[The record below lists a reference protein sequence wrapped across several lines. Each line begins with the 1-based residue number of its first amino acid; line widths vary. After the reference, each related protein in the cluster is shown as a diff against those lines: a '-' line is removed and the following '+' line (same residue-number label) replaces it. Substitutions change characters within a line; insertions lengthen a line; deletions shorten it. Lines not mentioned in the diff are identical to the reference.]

1 VPDEQDVKKD
11 IPSAPTGFEF
21 LKKTSIGPVDDEIP
35 YVDASVAKE
44 ALTNPTI
51 PYADPS
57 QRQRYYAFLR
67 YHAADENKKPK
78 LDLSNLQELRDFAR
92 VAIVFRP
99 LRGEIASRFA
109 PASTYRSDPDDII
122 QQGKITS
129 TAKEAALMG
138 QYGPLTQIVTR
149 FIPEKLLAKRFN
161 VPHTVLSEEFE
172 I

>member
-1 VPDEQDVKKD
+1 
-11 IPSAPTGFEF
+11 
-21 LKKTSIGPVDDEIP
+21 
-35 YVDASVAKE
+35 
-44 ALTNPTI
+44 
-51 PYADPS
+51 
-57 QRQRYYAFLR
+57 
-67 YHAADENKKPK
+67 

-122 QQGKITS
+122 QQGNIKS

-161 VPHTVLSEEFE
+161 VPYTVLSEEFE
-172 I
+172 VEAPSHTAASVPTSEIVQQIDTAPSPQSMPLHQHLPLDAEKEPLDVFQSVFGNNDSDTDDE